1 MKRFLVILLVLAVM
15 VSVFSTTF
23 AAKKLTIAG
32 IVFQEDQFMK
42 TILIG
47 MKAAA
52 DKYDV
57 DLLTANTAN
66 QINKEVELVNTY
78 TARGVDAICIT
89 SLSKT
94 ASVPALKAANEKGIK
109 VVTYNTDIDA
119 DFPISYINSSQE
131 QLGSSSGK
139 AARKYI
145 EAKLKGKKS
154 IKVATLAFRSQLAEV
169 SDGRVNSFLKEIKD
183 IPGVT
188 IVAQQDAW
196 LTEMAVKKAGDIIT
210 ANPDLDIIYGANDG
224 GTKGSVL
231 AVKNAGKSGKIAV
244 FGIDTDAQI
253 ADFLLAKDNI
263 LQAVTGQQ
271 PFQMGY
277 MSVEFAVK
285 ALKGEKVE
293 KVVIVPGLLLDRNN
307 PKGIQDF
314 IASLKK

>member
-1 MKRFLVILLVLAVM
+1 MKRFLVILLVLVIM

-145 EAKLKGKKS
+145 KTKLKGKKS
-154 IKVATLAFRSQLAEV
+154 IKVATLTFRSQLAEV

-210 ANPDLDIIYGANDG
+210 ANPDLDIVYGAMTAAPKDRSWRLKMPVNPV
-224 GTKGSVL
+224 KLPCL
-231 AVKNAGKSGKIAV
+231 ALTPTPRSPISSCPKTISCRQLPVNNRFKW
-244 FGIDTDAQI
+244 
-253 ADFLLAKDNI
+253 
-263 LQAVTGQQ
+263 VT
-271 PFQMGY
+271 
-277 MSVEFAVK
+277 
-285 ALKGEKVE
+285 
-293 KVVIVPGLLLDRNN
+293 
-307 PKGIQDF
+307 
-314 IASLKK
+314 